1 MYIHQ
6 HQMQNLFQEFVF
18 KRTYAKFLPEKNRR
32 EEWHETV
39 DRYIDY
45 LFDSSVPEIVM
56 MFKEECREAIMK
68 QEVMPSMRMLL
79 TAGEAHQQEHISGY
93 NCCFTAPDEDPKF
106 FAQIMYILMNGC
118 GVGYSVEKK
127 FTQKLPVVPPLIDE
141 SKTTIY
147 TIQDSKLGWAE
158 AYHHHVSSLYAG
170 TICGFDYSKIRPKG
184 SPLKTFGGY
193 ASGHEVLKECI
204 DFTTKNFKEAKER
217 KLKPIEVHSIVCK
230 IASIIV
236 VGGVRR
242 SALISFSDLDDDE
255 MAQAKSGNWYEH
267 NVHFSLANNSAVYHK
282 TPTFSAFMKEYQTIY
297 NSYSGE
303 RGFYNLEAVNKKVDK
318 VDRRRKI
325 NKENTMFYSNPCCEI
340 ILRNGEFCNLSEV
353 VVKNTDNTYNLY
365 DKIRIATLL
374 GTLQSRYTDFK
385 FLRPK
390 FAKNCI
396 EERLLGVSLTGI
408 YDNELTRNPTAEFL
422 EDLRNFAVSLNKY
435 YSHALNIEQS
445 ASITCIKPSGSVSAM
460 NGCSSGIH
468 PAYAKY
474 YIRNVRVSKSDPLS
488 NVMINNGVP
497 HETDFYS
504 ADNYVFSFPLKSSDG
519 AVTTKDI
526 TAVEHFKLW
535 KMYNEH
541 FCEHKPSIT
550 INYNDSEFL
559 ALGQEIYNSFD
570 EMTGI
575 ALLPKSNST
584 YKQMPFMEIT
594 KEEYEEAQKKMPKT
608 IDWTLFQ
615 KFEHKNNFIDSTDTQ
630 VCVGVNCEL

>member
-1 MYIHQ
+1 MK
-6 HQMQNLFQEFVF
+6 NLFQEFIY
-18 KRTYAKFLPEKNRR
+18 KRTYAKFLPDKNRR
-32 EEWHETV
+32 EEWPETV

-45 LFDSSVPEIVM
+45 LFEDVPDSVM
-56 MFKEECREAIMK
+56 TYKEECREAILK
-68 QEVMPSMRMLL
+68 QEVMGSMRMLL
-79 TAGEAHQQEHISGY
+79 TSGESHRQENISGY
-93 NCCFTAPDEDPKF
+93 NCCFTAPDENPIF
-106 FAQIMYILMNGC
+106 FAEIMYILMNGC

-127 FTQKLPVVPPLIDE
+127 YTEKLPIVPDELIE
-141 SKTTIY
+141 VAMVSTIE
-147 TIQDSKLGWAE
+147 DSKLGWAE
-158 AYHHHVSSLYAG
+158 AFHTHLKMLY
-170 TICGFDYSKIRPKG
+170 CGLIIDFDYSKIRPKG

-204 DFTTKNFKEAKER
+204 DFTTEIFKSAKGR

-230 IASIIV
+230 EASVIV

-242 SALISFSDLDDDE
+242 SALISFSDLDDEE
-255 MAQAKSGNWYEH
+255 MAKAKSGEWYVN
-267 NVHFSLANNSAVYHK
+267 NVHFALANNSAVYHK
-282 TPTFSAFMKEYQTIY
+282 TPTFSDFMKEYQTIY

-303 RGFYNLEAVNKKVDK
+303 RGFYNIEAVNKKVDQ
-318 VDRRRKI
+318 VPRRREL
-325 NKENTMFYSNPCCEI
+325 NKENYDFYSNPCCEI
-340 ILRNGEFCNLSEV
+340 VLRNGEFCNLSEV
-353 VVKNTDNTYNLY
+353 IIRPDDTESSLF
-365 DKIRIATLL
+365 DKIRIATIL
-374 GTLQSRYTDFK
+374 GTLQSRYTNFK

-390 FAKNCI
+390 FAQNCI
-396 EERLLGVSLTGI
+396 EERLLGISLTGI
-408 YDNELTRNPTAEFL
+408 YDNEITRQPTMEFL
-422 EDLRNFAVSLNKY
+422 QALRNFTVMVNQSISKSLG
-435 YSHALNIEQS
+435 IEQS

-504 ADNYVFSFPLKSSDG
+504 TDNYVFSFPLKSADG

-526 TAVEHFKLW
+526 TAVEHFRLW
-535 KMYNEH
+535 KTYNEH

-550 INYNDSEFL
+550 INYDDSEFL

-570 EMTGI
+570 QMTGI

-594 KEEYEEAQKKMPKT
+594 KEEYEEAQSKMPKSV
-608 IDWTLFQ
+608 DWTLFQ
-615 KFEHKNNFIDSTDTQ
+615 KFENTKNFIDNVDTA